1 MAVLTW
7 KSHNNT
13 IGQQAVIENALRD
26 HLIELKLNFTGRQ
39 WKDICDENG
48 VFYNVSKAMLNGF
61 VVLDENLLKMVKTPS
76 QATAL
81 YENMKTIERLYEQ
94 ELKKDPSL
102 GI

>member
-13 IGQQAVIENALRD
+13 MDQEVVLEEKLRS
-26 HLIELKLNFTGRQ
+26 HLTAIKGNFTGRQ
-39 WKDICDENG
+39 WSDICSPKG
-48 VFYNVSKAMLNGF
+48 VFAMVSAAMYNGF
-61 VVLDENLLKMVKTPS
+61 VVIDLGLLATVKTPA

-81 YENMKTIERLYEQ
+81 YENMKTMEAQYAK
-94 ELKKDPSL
+94 ELKKDPRL